1 MCLNIDP
8 DSVIHKQL
16 TIKLYN
22 LYVDIGDF
30 EEYNSILKNFN
41 GLDGYSK
48 HSLTMLPSFH
58 ISLDPPCTELDNV
71 GDSITPRIDYF
82 DLRAFIGEIVLAD
95 IHISEK
101 NGKKSAWIP
110 LHPELVDEFMPHHH
124 NHRHY
129 ARPNDP
135 DAFNHALLHISL
147 ANLTGNPHDSIAR
160 PEDCIIDTITA

>member
-1 MCLNIDP
+1 MCLDIDP
-8 DSVIHKQL
+8 GSVIDKQL
-16 TIKLYN
+16 HQK
-22 LYVDIGDF
+22 
-30 EEYNSILKNFN
+30 ILD
-41 GLDGYSK
+41 LDRWGEQQSNPITSDLPECGF
-48 HSLTMLPSFH
+48 HGLTMLPSFH

-101 NGKKSAWIP
+101 DGKKSAWIP

-129 ARPNDP
+129 ASPNDP
-135 DAFNHALLHISL
+135 NGFNHAFLHISL